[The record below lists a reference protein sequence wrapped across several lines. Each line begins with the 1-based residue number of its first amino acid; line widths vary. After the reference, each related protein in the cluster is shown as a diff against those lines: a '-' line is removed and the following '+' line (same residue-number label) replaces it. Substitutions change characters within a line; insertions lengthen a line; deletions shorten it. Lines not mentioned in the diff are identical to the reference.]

1 MRRLLL
7 VLLLCVIG
15 AGAAGC
21 GDGEGGSLVDRA
33 ERLRD
38 DARDLRE
45 QVQERTAEVRREAQR
60 VGEGLAEKV
69 RGALDDLERAVP
81 RATPETKPP
90 SSAGRAAP
98 DEIDAFLTDTLR
110 RIDAYWA
117 QTFKANGLPEPTVR
131 YSWVPVG
138 TRQGTGCGSPADDT
152 SAFYCPRDDTIYV
165 GRRIAAGVIG
175 GLIDGFPGQQAGFG
189 RAVGDFGAAYMVA
202 HEYGHNLQDELGFF
216 DDSREGASARP
227 FELQADCM
235 AGVWGASVYRAGL
248 LAPGDVEEA
257 LSTVL
262 AVGDFEVGSPQH
274 HGTPEQR
281 RDAWQLG
288 FSSGEPS
295 SCREFVR
302 A

>member
-1 MRRLLL
+1 VPRRLLL
-7 VLLLCVIG
+7 SLLCLLATVLG
-15 AGAAGC
+15 GC
-21 GDGEGGSLVDRA
+21 GGGNGDRIA
-33 ERLRD
+33 DRVKQFRE
-38 DARDLRE
+38 DARDLQA
-45 QVQERTAEVRREAQR
+45 QVRERTDEIRAEAQR
-60 VGEGLAEKV
+60 VGEDLAEKV
-69 RGALDDLERAVP
+69 RGALDDIERSVP
-81 RATPETKPP
+81 RATPQTRPP
-90 SSAGRAAP
+90 SSLGRAAP
-98 DEIDAFLTDTLR
+98 DDIDAFLTDTLR
-110 RIDAYWA
+110 RIDAYWSE
-117 QTFKANGLPEPTVR
+117 TFKANGLPEPTVR

-138 TRQGTGCGSPADDT
+138 AREATACGAAADDT
-152 SAFYCPRDDTIYV
+152 SAFYCPQDDTIYV
-165 GRRIAAGVIG
+165 GRRIASGVID
-175 GLIDGFPGQQAGFG
+175 GLLDGFPGQEAGFG
-189 RAVGDFGAAYMVA
+189 RAVGDFGAAYIVA

-216 DDSREGASARP
+216 DASREGASARP

-248 LAPGDVEEA
+248 LKPGDVEEA
-257 LSTVL
+257 LSTAL